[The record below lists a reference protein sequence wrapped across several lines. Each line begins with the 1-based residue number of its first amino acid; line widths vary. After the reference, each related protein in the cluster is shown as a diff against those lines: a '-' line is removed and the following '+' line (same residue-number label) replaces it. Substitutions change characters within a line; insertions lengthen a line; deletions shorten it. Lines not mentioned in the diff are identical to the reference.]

1 MRITFG
7 NLQLRVGRHGRRGRG
22 GKGWTR
28 KEHERLS
35 CPCAFPHRPS
45 PPSSHRRTTKKK
57 FRTLSNLTSYS
68 IKIRF
73 TIIPLTMEYWTLAKI
88 RRGVKLN
95 AKQIRVLL
103 AAVSHSAEIVVK
115 NHFFRLHPGDACDD
129 DDDDDGVPDRI
140 DNCQLVPNPTQRDLN
155 GK

>member
-1 MRITFG
+1 
-7 NLQLRVGRHGRRGRG
+7 
-22 GKGWTR
+22 
-28 KEHERLS
+28 
-35 CPCAFPHRPS
+35 
-45 PPSSHRRTTKKK
+45 
-57 FRTLSNLTSYS
+57 
-68 IKIRF
+68 
-73 TIIPLTMEYWTLAKI
+73 MEYWTLAKI

-103 AAVSHSAEIVVK
+103 AAVGHSAEIVVK
-115 NHFFRLHPGDACDD
+115 NHFFCLHPGDACDD